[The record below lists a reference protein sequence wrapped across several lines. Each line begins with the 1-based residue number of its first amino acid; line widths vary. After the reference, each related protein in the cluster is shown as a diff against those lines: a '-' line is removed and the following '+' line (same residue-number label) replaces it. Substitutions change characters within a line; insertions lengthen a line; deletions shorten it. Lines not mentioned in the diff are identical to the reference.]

1 MMLAYS
7 EVFGRLRR
15 LQGTL
20 DQPAHHGNR
29 CACGLYS
36 WRNRPYVCC
45 MSIEPQQ
52 LPADCRRAKD
62 ILARVSDKWTIL
74 LLMVLGD
81 RRMRFTQLHR
91 AVNGISE
98 RMLTVTLRN
107 LEHDGILIRTV
118 YPTIPPRV
126 EYELSDR
133 GRSLKVA
140 LAPIGNWVMENQNDI
155 EEARER
161 FREQSPQD
169 SADVGD

>member
-1 MMLAYS
+1 MK
-7 EVFGRLRR
+7 
-15 LQGTL
+15 
-20 DQPAHHGNR
+20 AHHRDR
-29 CACGLYS
+29 CARGLYS

-45 MSIEPQQ
+45 MTIEPQQ
-52 LPADCRRAKD
+52 LPADCRRARD
-62 ILARVSDKWTIL
+62 ILARVGDKWTIL

-91 AVNGISE
+91 AINGISQ

-118 YPTIPPRV
+118 YPPIPPRV

-133 GRSLKVA
+133 GRSLKLA
-140 LAPIGNWVMENQNDI
+140 LAPIGKWVLENQTDI

-161 FREQSPQD
+161 VRSKSRGNSRRPRLRPVT
-169 SADVGD
+169 SLTGG

>member
-1 MMLAYS
+1 
-7 EVFGRLRR
+7 
-15 LQGTL
+15 
-20 DQPAHHGNR
+20 
-29 CACGLYS
+29 
-36 WRNRPYVCC
+36 
-45 MSIEPQQ
+45 MSTEPHQ
-52 LPADCRRAKD
+52 LPADCRRTGD
-62 ILARVSDKWTIL
+62 ILARLGDKWTIL

-81 RRMRFTQLHR
+81 RRMRFTELHR
-91 AVNGISE
+91 TITGISQ

-161 FREQSPQD
+161 LREQSPRD
-169 SADVGD
+169 IADVAD